1 MIRSVWIITLLLAA
15 AGCRNEVQTSLWQQ
29 IKSLSEEKT
38 ELSLEVQRLE
48 RENAKLTDQ
57 VKTLAAM
64 DRDERLDVLAA
75 PESVRIGRHS
85 GLYAKSGAPD
95 GTPDTLVVYLEPI
108 DVEQD
113 VIKAPGRVRVELWNL
128 AADADRQARLK
139 QWDVTP
145 EELRSLWGRGLL
157 GAYYRLQLPL
167 DGILTGDEK
176 ELTVRVRFTDY
187 LTGRVLTDQVRIE
200 D

>member
-1 MIRSVWIITLLLAA
+1 MLLLAA

-64 DRDERLDVLAA
+64 DRDERLDVLAG

-85 GLYAKSGAPD
+85 GLYDKSGAPD

-108 DVEQD
+108 DADQD

-139 QWDVTP
+139 RWDIPP

-167 DGILTGDEK
+167 DGILTSNEK
-176 ELTVRVRFTDY
+176 ELTVRIRFTDY
-187 LTGRVLTDQVRIE
+187 LTGRVLTDQARIE
-200 D
+200 N

>member
-64 DRDERLDVLAA
+64 DRDERLDVLAV

-85 GLYAKSGAPD
+85 GLYDKSGPPD

-108 DVEQD
+108 DAEQD

-145 EELRSLWGRGLL
+145 GELRSLWGRGLL

-187 LTGRVLTDQVRIE
+187 LTGRVLTDQARIKN
-200 D
+200 